1 MEEAPMPPLLAFT
14 SEHVQRL
21 THLAA
26 STLRYWEET
35 DVFRASH
42 VDERPHRP
50 YRRLYTF
57 SDLVGLRTLA
67 LLRREYKISL
77 DELRTVGQYLAA
89 HHQRPW
95 SEARFGVQAGHV
107 VFPDPISGSLVAGKP
122 FGQAVIEIDVQ
133 AIARGVEADAA
144 KLRERLPEDVGKI
157 ARRRYVQQNAW
168 VVAGTRIPTSAI
180 WKFHAAGY
188 DTDAIIEAYPR
199 LTPEDVAAAL
209 EHEQPLLQEHAA

>member
-1 MEEAPMPPLLAFT
+1 MPPLLAFT

-21 THLAA
+21 TNLAA

-67 LLRREYKISL
+67 LLRREHKIGL
-77 DELRTVGQYLAA
+77 DELRKVGQFLAA

-95 SEARFGVQAGHV
+95 SEVRFGVQAGHV
-107 VFPDPISGSLVAGKP
+107 VFPDPTTGLLVAGKP

-133 AIARGVEADAA
+133 AIARGAEADAA

-157 ARRRYVQQNAW
+157 TRHRYVQQNAW
-168 VVAGTRIPTSAI
+168 VIAGTRIPTSAI
-180 WKFHAAGY
+180 WNYHAAGY
-188 DTDAIIEAYPR
+188 DTDAIVEAYPR
-199 LTPEDVAAAL
+199 LMPADVAAAL
-209 EHEQPLLQEHAA
+209 AHEHTLRQEHAA